1 MKYENIKVL
10 LDGNEVEKVIEIL
23 TDVINY
29 NPVDAEAFFLRGKAY
44 WRMGLR
50 SKAISDYASAEALDH
65 SSPAALALEQAREI
79 EDFFNPDLLNP

>member
-50 SKAISDYASAEALDH
+50 SKAISDYASAEALD
-65 SSPAALALEQAREI
+65 SNSPAALALEQAREI